1 MAKKLE
7 IRNSTAE
14 FLTFILE
21 GKEDGVQVA
30 YRDETIW
37 ATQKAMAQLFDVGV
51 PAINKHLNN
60 IYSDGEL
67 SQSSTISKMEI
78 VQMEGIR
85 EVTRQV
91 DFYNLDAISDFD
103 IFNNSYLL
111 PLNIE

>member
-1 MAKKLE
+1 
-7 IRNSTAE
+7 
-14 FLTFILE
+14 
-21 GKEDGVQVA
+21 
-30 YRDETIW
+30 
-37 ATQKAMAQLFDVGV
+37 MAQLFDVGV

-78 VQMEGIR
+78 VQMEGSR

-91 DFYNLDAISDFD
+91 DFYNLDTISDFD